1 MLVII
6 ALLPTQKIVFFYL
19 FISAFEVTDC
29 DFW

>member
-6 ALLPTQKIVFFYL
+6 ALLPTQKIVFL
-19 FISAFEVTDC
+19 ILISAFEVTDC